1 VSHDG
6 GVWQLDAR
14 KFVVGSSQLG
24 GEFNLDTRAK
34 PPLLKG
40 ELRGQRLFLSDLGP
54 SIGVDSQSTGSAETP
69 AGQRVLPNTK
79 LDIPSLT
86 AMNATVKVDIDKFDL
101 DTKALAPLS
110 KLQSELVLQDGSLAL
125 NDLRAIAPEGTLTG
139 TTRLEGR
146 GAAALWSAD
155 LALSGV
161 ELARWLLVK
170 RTEPDGP
177 PRPQPDS
184 SATAPPQAYLT
195 GKLAARLIVSGKGRS
210 TAEILAS
217 MNGQADLSVRDGTVS
232 HLVIEAFGLDLAQG
246 LGLLLSGDDA
256 LPMRCMRLQVAV
268 NDGVAMVQRGV
279 LDNSDSTLVLT
290 GGLSLRDETLNLKA
304 VAKPKDMSLFTL
316 RSPLRVTGSWST
328 PSIALEGD
336 KLAARALAAVVLG
349 SLAGPAALLPFVDLG
364 TDSDTDPCI
373 RTRSDL

>member
-1 VSHDG
+1 M
-6 GVWQLDAR
+6 
-14 KFVVGSSQLG
+14 
-24 GEFNLDTRAK
+24 
-34 PPLLKG
+34 
-40 ELRGQRLFLSDLGP
+40 
-54 SIGVDSQSTGSAETP
+54 
-69 AGQRVLPNTK
+69 LPDKK

-86 AMNATVKVDIDKFDL
+86 AMNAKVKVDIDQFDL
-101 DTKALAPLS
+101 GTKALAPLS

-125 NDLRAIAPEGTLTG
+125 RDLRAIAPEGRLTG

-155 LALSGV
+155 LTLGGV

-170 RTEPDGP
+170 RTDSERP
-177 PRPQPDS
+177 PSAQPDS
-184 SATAPPQAYLT
+184 SAAPPPQAYIS

-217 MNGQADLSVRDGTVS
+217 INGQADLSVRGGTVS
-232 HLVIEAFGLDLAQG
+232 RLVIEAFGVDLAQG
-246 LGLLLSGDDA
+246 LGVLLSGDDA
-256 LPMRCMRLQVAV
+256 LPMRCARLQVVV
-268 NDGVAMVQRGV
+268 NDGVATVQRGV
-279 LDNSDSTLVLT
+279 LDNSDSTLALI
-290 GGLSLRDETLNLKA
+290 GGLSLRDETLDLKA

-316 RSPLRVTGSWST
+316 RSPLRVTGAWST

-364 TDSDTDPCI
+364 SNSDTDPCI
-373 RTRSDL
+373 RTQSGR